1 MRRRK
6 THAQAL
12 KRRREDYHRP
22 KSHAD
27 EGLALS
33 PNCHTNVVPGV
44 PLRQRE
50 SSGGVSRISERAWRI
65 AVPRASRFE
74 HIGLR
79 ERVNF
84 GRTGRA
90 PQR

>member
-12 KRRREDYHRP
+12 KQRRKDYHRP

-33 PNCHTNVVPGV
+33 PQLPQKCRAGA
-44 PLRQRE
+44 PLGQRE
-50 SSGGVSRISERAWRI
+50 SSAGVSRISERTWRI
-65 AVPRASRFE
+65 AALKLADLSISV
-74 HIGLR
+74 
-79 ERVNF
+79 
-84 GRTGRA
+84 
-90 PQR
+90 

>member
-12 KRRREDYHRP
+12 KQRRKDYHRP

-33 PNCHTNVVPGV
+33 PPGAA
-44 PLRQRE
+44 LGQRE
-50 SSGGVSRISERAWRI
+50 SSAGVARISERTWRI
-65 AVPRASRFE
+65 AALKLADLSISV
-74 HIGLR
+74 
-79 ERVNF
+79 
-84 GRTGRA
+84 
-90 PQR
+90 

>member
-33 PNCHTNVVPGV
+33 PNCHTNVVPEV

-65 AVPRASRFE
+65 AVLERADLS
-74 HIGLR
+74 IS
-79 ERVNF
+79 V
-84 GRTGRA
+84 
-90 PQR
+90 